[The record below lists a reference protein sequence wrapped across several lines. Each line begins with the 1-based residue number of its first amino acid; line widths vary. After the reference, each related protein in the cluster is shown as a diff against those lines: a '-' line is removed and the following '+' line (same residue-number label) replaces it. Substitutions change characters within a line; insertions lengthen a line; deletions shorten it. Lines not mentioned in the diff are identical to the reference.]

1 MRTRRRRVPL
11 WLLALLFL
19 VIPLVEIYVLIQVG
33 KVIGV
38 GWTIVALIADS
49 FLGGWL
55 IKREGGRAFRQL
67 GVALSEGRMPS
78 REIADGILIL
88 LGGILMLSPGFVL
101 DVFGLVLVLP
111 FTRPFTSIWRESGTL
126 PPTDGGIAVISQPH
140 FCAETSRTSL
150 PNARS
155 ASITA
160 FIAIH
165 SMRERA
171 AASAD
176 H

>member
-11 WLLALLFL
+11 WVLALLFL

-111 FTRPFTSIWRESGTL
+111 FTRPVARGAMTRFVEARLVTSGAAG
-126 PPTDGGIAVISQPH
+126 PFGPFGAGGFPG
-140 FCAETSRTSL
+140 AETTR
-150 PNARS
+150 PRPDGNGPVV
-155 ASITA
+155 
-160 FIAIH
+160 
-165 SMRERA
+165 EGEVVEE
-171 AASAD
+171 
-176 H
+176 

>member
-1 MRTRRRRVPL
+1 M
-11 WLLALLFL
+11 LALLFL

-49 FLGGWL
+49 LLGGWL

-67 GVALSEGRMPS
+67 GRALQEGRMPS

-111 FTRPFTSIWRESGTL
+111 FTRPVARGAMTRFVEARLVTSGAASSFGPFGATGF
-126 PPTDGGIAVISQPH
+126 PG
-140 FCAETSRTSL
+140 AETTR
-150 PNARS
+150 PRPDG
-155 ASITA
+155 
-160 FIAIH
+160 H
-165 SMRERA
+165 GPVVEGEVVEE
-171 AASAD
+171 
-176 H
+176 